1 MLASQNDI
9 LSNGNLFRLSAVH
22 VIALWVNVFALHIY
36 TIRLLPSYIRFDRF
50 ALLASRV

>member
-9 LSNGNLFRLSAVH
+9 LSNRNLFASAVH

-36 TIRLLPSYIRFDRF
+36 TIRLLPSYIRSDRF
-50 ALLASRV
+50 ALTSRV